1 MSVIGYRRNIP
12 TKLLSWRGVEIKE
25 QLSLMNSLNALCY
38 QTNYANFVFSHNVYE
53 RSVEIN
59 EQLSRNNSLNA
70 FCYRLN

>member
-1 MSVIGYRRNIP
+1 MLAGLLLRNVDEGLP
-12 TKLLSWRGVEIKE
+12 F
-25 QLSLMNSLNALCY
+25 
-38 QTNYANFVFSHNVYE
+38 NFSIMRLRTIICFSHNVYE